1 MRAGMDNQSQ
11 VKAINAYTK
20 FLQTKGIS
28 ATALS
33 SRTKFIQK
41 LVSLIDGNPD
51 RTTYGKALQTII
63 KIEDGIDRQ
72 QQLNYAREFYPFLMG
87 DIKSIARIS
96 ETYGFDLTSAK
107 FKMLPAKLEWPE
119 IDVINTESF
128 TNEESKLLR
137 DYTLNLQKQ
146 HLSEDA
152 LQEKL
157 KLVKLML
164 LRLRDIPVEN
174 SMAYRMAVDVTLPL
188 FNLENIKQGFL
199 SAVREF
205 YYIWLEKEAHA
216 KNATGV
222 KPA

>member
-1 MRAGMDNQSQ
+1 MDNQSQ

-20 FLQTKGIS
+20 FLQTKGVS
-28 ATALS
+28 AIALN
-33 SRTKFIQK
+33 SRIKFIQK
-41 LVSLIDGNPD
+41 LISLLDGNPD

-63 KIEDGIDRQ
+63 KIEDSIDRQ

-107 FKMLPAKLEWPE
+107 FKTLPANLEWAE
-119 IDVINTESF
+119 IDAINVESF
-128 TNEESKLLR
+128 SKEESKLLR
-137 DYTLNLQKQ
+137 DYTINLQQ
-146 HLSEDA
+146 QRLTEDA

-188 FNLENIKQGFL
+188 FNLEDIKQGFL

-205 YYIWLEKEAHA
+205 YYIWSEKEADA
-216 KNATGV
+216 KKMAGKET
-222 KPA
+222 A

>member
-1 MRAGMDNQSQ
+1 MDNQSQ

-20 FLQTKGIS
+20 FLQTKGVS
-28 ATALS
+28 ATALN

-41 LVSLIDGNPD
+41 LISLLDGEPN

-63 KIEDGIDRQ
+63 KIEDSIDRQ

-107 FKMLPAKLEWPE
+107 FKTLPAKLEWAE
-119 IDVINTESF
+119 IDAINAESF
-128 TNEESKLLR
+128 SKEESKLLR
-137 DYTLNLQKQ
+137 DYTVNLQQ
-146 HLSEDA
+146 QRLTEDA

-205 YYIWLEKEAHA
+205 YYIWSEKEADA
-216 KNATGV
+216 KKVAGRET
-222 KPA
+222 A

>member
-1 MRAGMDNQSQ
+1 MDNQSQ

-20 FLQTKGIS
+20 FLQTKGVS
-28 ATALS
+28 AIALN
-33 SRTKFIQK
+33 SRIKFIQK
-41 LVSLIDGNPD
+41 LISLLDGNPD

-63 KIEDGIDRQ
+63 KIEDSIDRQ

-107 FKMLPAKLEWPE
+107 FKTLPANLEWAE
-119 IDVINTESF
+119 IDAINAESF
-128 TNEESKLLR
+128 SKEESKLLR
-137 DYTLNLQKQ
+137 DYTINLQQ
-146 HLSEDA
+146 QRLTEDA

-188 FNLENIKQGFL
+188 FNLEDIKQGFL

-205 YYIWLEKEAHA
+205 YYIWSEKEADA
-216 KNATGV
+216 KKMAGKET
-222 KPA
+222 A

>member
-1 MRAGMDNQSQ
+1 MRAGMDNQGQ

-28 ATALS
+28 VTALN

-41 LVSLIDGNPD
+41 LISLLEGNPD

-63 KIEDGIDRQ
+63 KIEDSIDRQ

-107 FKMLPAKLEWPE
+107 FKTLPAKLEWPE
-119 IDVINTESF
+119 IDAINEESF
-128 TNEESKLLR
+128 SKEESKLLR
-137 DYTLNLQKQ
+137 DYAVNLQQQ
-146 HLSEDA
+146 HLTEEA

-188 FNLENIKQGFL
+188 FNLEDIKQGFL

-205 YYIWLEKEAHA
+205 YYIWSEKEADTKKA
-216 KNATGV
+216 AGKETA
-222 KPA
+222 